1 MSEFKLNNKQY
12 PKHKN
17 VLLKKHKES
26 MRKLIPILIFIF
38 LFQISNGQ
46 DTIKH
51 FEFGSTLITIN
62 SFNTNYYFAP
72 DRPSFEFINGLF
84 FRYTKK
90 RLGVRIH
97 TSYTDNST
105 FYATPASWCDGSSG
119 DINNKDFRIG
129 AGGQFSLLKRKD
141 WFYTFLDLS
150 YRNVFST
157 GHFYGGIF
165 GANESFSK
173 TANGVDC
180 FLGLGFKIKTIKC
193 IYFSPEIGYFFA
205 TKSVN
210 NITTNYWGQI
220 SRFKYSESNLSP
232 VIKLHL
238 TVKF

>member
-1 MSEFKLNNKQY
+1 MW
-12 PKHKN
+12 
-17 VLLKKHKES
+17 
-26 MRKLIPILIFIF
+26 KLITILTFIFIY
-38 LFQISNGQ
+38 QKSSGQ
-46 DTIKH
+46 DTSKH

-72 DRPSFEFINGLF
+72 DRPSFEFINGLY

-90 RLGVRIH
+90 RLGIRMHII
-97 TSYTDNST
+97 YTDNST
-105 FYATPASWCDGSSG
+105 FYETPKSWSDGSSG

-129 AGGQFSLLKRKD
+129 TGGQFSLLKCKD
-141 WFYTFLDLS
+141 WFYSFLDLS

-180 FLGLGFKIKTIKC
+180 FLGLGFKLKTGKY
-193 IYFSPEIGYFFA
+193 IYLSPEIGYFFI
-205 TKSVN
+205 KKFVN
-210 NITTNYWGQI
+210 NTSINYWGQI
-220 SRFKYSESNLSP
+220 SKFKYSETSLSP